1 MTTAIIL
8 GLFIGL
14 ALGSLGGGGSILA
27 VPVLAHIAGQSAG
40 AATATS
46 LVAVGAA
53 AAVGTIGHARG
64 GNVRWNAA
72 AAFIATGIA
81 GSWAGAEVN
90 GRLDGDVL
98 LLAFSGLV
106 LVAAHRMLFACP
118 TCTKVGEE
126 RALAADRVDPSAD
139 DQPIADA
146 PMVDDQVVAH
156 DPPTATTTLA
166 PSRRVASPGV
176 ARHSVGKILLAG
188 SAVGFL
194 TGLFGVGGGFVIV
207 PALTLALGLS
217 MPAAIGTSLV
227 VIVGNAAV
235 ALGFR
240 GLDAVDW
247 GLAVPF
253 TATMLVGSFVG
264 SLVAHRLPAKRSLQA
279 FAALLVLVAIG
290 NGFAAA
296 TALAG

>member
-1 MTTAIIL
+1 MILAIVL
-8 GLFIGL
+8 GLAIGL

-53 AAVGTIGHARG
+53 AAVGTIGHARTG
-64 GNVRWNAA
+64 HVRWGAA
-72 AAFIATGIA
+72 AAFIATGVA
-81 GSWAGAEVN
+81 GSWAGTAVN
-90 GRLDGDVL
+90 SRLDGDVL

-106 LVAAHRMLFACP
+106 LVAAHRMVTACP
-118 TCTKVGEE
+118 SCTNLGEE
-126 RALAADRVDPSAD
+126 RGIAADAAQHGPTEAAGATGTDGPLTTGGTTAVTMDAPPRRGAVAGPRRRPVGKVLAA
-139 DQPIADA
+139 
-146 PMVDDQVVAH
+146 
-156 DPPTATTTLA
+156 
-166 PSRRVASPGV
+166 G
-176 ARHSVGKILLAG
+176 SV
-188 SAVGFL
+188 VGFL

-217 MPAAIGTSLV
+217 LPAAIGTSLV
-227 VIVGNAAV
+227 VIVGNATV

-253 TATMLVGSFVG
+253 TATMLVGSFAG
-264 SLVAHRLPAKRSLQA
+264 SLIAHRLPVQRSLQA
-279 FAALLVLVAIG
+279 FAVLLVLVAIG
-290 NGFAAA
+290 NGVAAA
-296 TALAG
+296 VSLAG

>member
-72 AAFIATGIA
+72 AAFIATGVA

-126 RALAADRVDPSAD
+126 RALAADRSDQSADHEAIAYTPIAD
-139 DQPIADA
+139 DQPIATE
-146 PMVDDQVVAH
+146 
-156 DPPTATTTLA
+156 PPSSTTTLA
-166 PSRRVASPGV
+166 PSRRVTSPGV
-176 ARHSVGKILLAG
+176 ARHPIGKILLAG